1 MPVPITINF
10 ADESSTRIDTR
21 ALLAIAD
28 LLSGE
33 PDAHEVSQAL
43 DYILS
48 VVLHGDDD
56 DDGGVDWSESTFI
69 DSGESLR
76 SLRKRLVETIQ
87 SIDTEIARCK

>member
-33 PDAHEVSQAL
+33 PDAHEVSEAL

-48 VVLHGDDD
+48 VVLRGDGDDST
-56 DDGGVDWSESTFI
+56 GVDWEQSACNDGSA
-69 DSGESLR
+69 SLR

-87 SIDTEIARCK
+87 SIDTEIARWK